1 MITSH
6 VKPGR
11 NEDLV
16 RKGNFGTVMEIMN
29 FQTCL
34 KKFHFSLRMKEQLRE
49 SFRGFQNSQ

>member
-29 FQTCL
+29 FQTCP
-34 KKFHFSLRMKEQLRE
+34 KKFHFSLSMKEQLRE